1 MAARKQPDAA
11 GGPVGDVTQLITLLD
26 QTAMRG
32 RGRHSQLSRWLRAHH
47 DAFVAMLADRQPGW
61 DDLATAL
68 AALGLRDGDGK
79 PPTGERARKAWWAVR
94 RAKAV
99 TASQVKPPAP
109 PGPAGTITS
118 AVTAA
123 PLPTEAAAPQP
134 ETPPAIRPATPSP
147 DRPVAQR
154 QSPTCDPPDAPSLP
168 PDTKKNV
175 SPFAE
180 QDPPALEIRP
190 VRMRGGTKP
199 LPVPAKDAKES
210 TPSLLSD
217 EEVERRTA
225 DLAERQGGQKIAAAK
240 VID

>member
-94 RAKAV
+94 RAKA

-109 PGPAGTITS
+109 PGPAGAIT
-118 AVTAA
+118 
-123 PLPTEAAAPQP
+123 AAPQP

-154 QSPTCDPPDAPSLP
+154 QSPTCDPPDAPSILP
-168 PDTKKNV
+168 AAEKNV
-175 SPFAE
+175 SPFAD
-180 QDPPALEIRP
+180 QDPPTLEIRP
-190 VRMRGGTKP
+190 VRMRGGTRP
-199 LPVPAKDAKES
+199 LPILAKDAKES
-210 TPSLLSD
+210 MASLLSD
-217 EEVERRTA
+217 EEVARRTA